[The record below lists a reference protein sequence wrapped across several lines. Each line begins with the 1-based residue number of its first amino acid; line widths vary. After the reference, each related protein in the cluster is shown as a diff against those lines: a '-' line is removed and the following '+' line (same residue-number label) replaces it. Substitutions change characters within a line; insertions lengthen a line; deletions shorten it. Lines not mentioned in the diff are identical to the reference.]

1 LPDVTGK
8 SPLRVEARQKVLK
21 GSKKTAHNVKKSST
35 SVAVEQLSNV
45 DVEKNFDKHYVADM
59 FTDERVTELLSEN
72 TALKNKVEL
81 ISVTFAVVH
90 DKNSSISGAKM
101 IPSPSDKAPQTP
113 SHLPH
118 PTTMRYSDF

>member
-1 LPDVTGK
+1 MPDVTGK

-59 FTDERVTELLSEN
+59 FTDEHVTELLSEN

-90 DKNSSISGAKM
+90 DKNVLFVQRSNIWHLITLSLAVAISTSITLWA
-101 IPSPSDKAPQTP
+101 T
-113 SHLPH
+113 
-118 PTTMRYSDF
+118 